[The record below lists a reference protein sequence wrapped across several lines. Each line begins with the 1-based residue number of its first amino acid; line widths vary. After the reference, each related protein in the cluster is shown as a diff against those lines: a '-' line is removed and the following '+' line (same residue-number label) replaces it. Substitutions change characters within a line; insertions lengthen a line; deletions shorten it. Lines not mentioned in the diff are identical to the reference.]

1 MMTIKFVYKESEERT
16 HEVIEVRLSKSGS
29 LHVTR
34 PDKTTDIVELSQG
47 DIAYLE
53 NDSGKTVARY
63 FGKPLGAPQAD
74 S

>member
-1 MMTIKFVYKESEERT
+1 MMTIKFVYKEAEERT
-16 HEVIEVRLSKSGS
+16 HEAIEVRLSKSGS

-47 DIAYLE
+47 DVAYLE

-63 FGKPLGAPQAD
+63 FGKPLPEFN
-74 S
+74 